1 MDWHFPSL
9 SNPNANEPPQAPSS
23 ERWDS
28 ILLGLRANR
37 SAFVKASTP
46 GIFGAQEGGP
56 GVALEPAALE
66 EYENIIGQADAL
78 AMERCVQI
86 ITHKDFTQ
94 DLEMLADEAEGKV
107 KVLILHGDSDD
118 GMPYEASGKIVAG
131 ILGRTA
137 DTRIYEK
144 AAHGLYLTHRER
156 VLKDIL
162 EFVKAIPE

>member
-1 MDWHFPSL
+1 MGASLPFPIQT
-9 SNPNANEPPQAPSS
+9 PNNPQAPSR

-37 SAFVKASTP
+37 SAFVKASLP

-56 GVALEPAALE
+56 GAVLEPAALE
-66 EYENIIGQADAL
+66 RYENIVSQADAL

-94 DLEMLADEAEGKV
+94 DLKRLANEAGERAKA
-107 KVLILHGDSDD
+107 LILHGDSDY
-118 GMPYEASGKIVAG
+118 GMPYEASGRIVAD
-131 ILGRTA
+131 ILGSIA

-144 AAHGLYLTHRER
+144 AAHGLYLTHHER

-162 EFVKAIPE
+162 GFVAAMPE